1 MIGRDDQE
9 LERDDQELESDD
21 HELGDDGNLC
31 HLGIVATVS
40 SQLSQ
45 KHIQLAM
52 GPYSNTLQ
60 TTTACFFFSSDCP
73 FARPRCVCSCPNT
86 FWC

>member
-52 GPYSNTLQ
+52 GPYSNTLH
-60 TTTACFFFSSDCP
+60 TNYYCLLLFFF
-73 FARPRCVCSCPNT
+73 
-86 FWC
+86 